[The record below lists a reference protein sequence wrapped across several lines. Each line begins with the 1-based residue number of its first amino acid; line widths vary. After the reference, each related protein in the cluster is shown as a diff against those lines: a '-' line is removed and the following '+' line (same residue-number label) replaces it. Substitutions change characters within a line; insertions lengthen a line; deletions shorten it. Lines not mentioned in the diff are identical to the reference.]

1 MRIVGIDP
9 GLGGAI
15 ALLNG
20 GELWAMADMP
30 VLDKKVQTNPL
41 AEILRGFRPDVV
53 VLEDIHA
60 MPRGSIASFSLGYT
74 MGVVVATVQGLSLPL
89 VRMRPNEWKKY
100 QGLIGKQKEAS
111 RALAIERWPGF
122 VDSLRRKKD
131 CDRAEAA
138 LIADAYRRREN
149 ISAEQRFVAGDAGPL
164 HRTRGSSR
172 TPDGPT
178 VIGNPGLGPG
188 ITGAG

>member
-41 AEILRGFRPDVV
+41 AEILRGFHPDVV

-100 QGLIGKQKEAS
+100 QGLIGKEKEAS
-111 RALAIERWPGF
+111 RALAIERWPSF
-122 VDSLRRKKD
+122 IDSLRRKKD

-149 ISAEQRFVAGDAGPL
+149 ISAEQGSMAGNPRYLHRAGDPGGA
-164 HRTRGSSR
+164 
-172 TPDGPT
+172 PDGADP
-178 VIGNPGLGPG
+178 VGAPGPG
-188 ITGAG
+188 